1 MDNFLTELGIKHE
14 VTNSYTPE
22 MNGVAERFNLTA
34 LDGIKT
40 LLKSSEVPH
49 KFWGEALLCF
59 TYAWNRICHKDSNKT
74 PFEKYSG
81 RKPSVLHLKPFGCL
95 AYAGVPKQIR
105 KKFDMRAKMGIM
117 MGYAQRT
124 KGYRIWLI
132 DENKLVETINVR
144 FDENKRGINFRQ
156 KVNSNLGY
164 NLNLPDYYDDE
175 DDFDRVKDSLTSRL
189 VSKTSTET
197 PSTSEKP
204 DVSSDN
210 HSLIPCTEVKWIRN
224 IGRKVTGS
232 NVYYSIEGEATRLKS
247 FNEIERYCKRH
258 NIKYDPSLFNF
269 RKDNTES
276 QGFSDLSEQQ
286 EALMVEVTIP
296 NCYKQAIRSRDASK
310 WHDAMDKEINV
321 MKERKVWDLVDH
333 PDNIKIL
340 ENRWVYTIKYDE
352 NNKIVR
358 YKARLVARG
367 NTQLRGESFDE
378 VFQEYK
384 LELSKVKSLKL
395 RCYSDSDFATNRDDR
410 VSMGGF
416 ITFIDET
423 PISSRTF
430 KQKSVS
436 LSTMEAEYVSL
447 TEAAKEFIWLK
458 NVIDNK
464 SLNLELSE
472 NVMFCDNQA
481 AISFSKSPVENYRTK
496 HIDVRY
502 HFLRNLIY
510 DKTKPEQPD
519 EEATY
524 KEKLDLQLRK
534 DRCYTLIYT
543 NISSDL
549 KNLITETTDGVAAWK
564 ILKDH
569 FEPVTRA
576 RVIQL
581 LDQFFGT
588 KYQPGEDVGI
598 FISRVKTA
606 ATRLQEAGHKLDDL
620 YIGFQ
625 LIRWLPQ
632 EFQSTVQQIYRWK
645 EEDFRVVKIEAE
657 LILEANRLQL
667 MKQDLEKAENA
678 YLSSF
683 TSKKSKT
690 LPGATAAAHGD
701 PNGKNDYQKK
711 SGKPDHYIIPKS
723 KEISFFSDVTAKTK
737 NGSIEIW
744 HQRFCHVNNDYLV
757 KTSKNDS
764 VKGLPRLTDNGKT
777 HCIPCKLAKS
787 KRVSFKKMGAVR
799 SKRPLEL
806 LHMDL
811 CGPMPTESQGG
822 NKYFLSIID
831 DYSRKVTVFPIRNK
845 SDVFH
850 TFIRFQKRAERFL
863 SKKVIAV
870 RTDGG
875 LEFCN
880 KDMDNFLT
888 ELGIKHEVT
897 NSYTPEMNGVAERFN
912 LTALDG
918 IKTLLKSSEVPHK
931 FWGEALL
938 CFTYAWN
945 RICHKD
951 SNKTPFEKYSG
962 RKPSVLHLKPFGCLA
977 YAGVPKQIRKKKFDM
992 RAKMGIMMEYAQRTK
1007 GYRIWL
1013 IDENKLVETINVR
1026 FDENKRG
1033 INFRQKVN
1041 SNLGYNLNLPDYYD
1055 DEDDFDRVKDS
1066 LTSRLVSKTSTETPS
1081 TSEKPD
1087 VSSDNHSL
1095 IPCTEVKWIRNIG
1108 RKVTGSN
1115 VYYSIEGEATRLKS
1129 FNEIERYCKRH
1140 NIKYDPSLFNFRK
1153 DNTESQGFSDLSEQ
1167 QEALMV
1173 EVTIPNCYKQ
1183 AIRSRDASKW
1193 HDAMD
1198 KEINVMKERK
1208 VWDLVDHPDN
1218 IKILENRWVYTIK
1231 YDENNKIVRYKA
1243 RLVARG
1249 NTQLR
1254 GESFDEVFQEYKLEL
1269 SKVKSLKLRCYSDSD
1284 FATNRDDRVSMG
1296 GFITFI
1302 DETPISSRTFK
1313 QKSVSLSTMEA
1324 EYVSLTEAA
1333 KEFIWL
1339 KNVIDNK
1346 SLNLELSENVMFCD
1360 NQAAISFS
1368 KSPVENY
1375 RTKHIDV
1382 RYHFLR
1388 NLIYDKVFQIK
1399 YIGTKNNLADIFTKP
1414 MVKEKLLEFCRKL
1427 FLFRE

>member
-1 MDNFLTELGIKHE
+1 MNSVASTLNR
-14 VTNSYTPE
+14 VTGME
-22 MNGVAERFNLTA
+22 FNNQ
-34 LDGIKT
+34 I
-40 LLKSSEVPH
+40 
-49 KFWGEALLCF
+49 
-59 TYAWNRICHKDSNKT
+59 
-74 PFEKYSG
+74 
-81 RKPSVLHLKPFGCL
+81 SVLTPNNWNTWRHDMQVLLMHYGCW
-95 AYAGVPKQIR
+95 Q
-105 KKFDMRAKMGIM
+105 
-117 MGYAQRT
+117 
-124 KGYRIWLI
+124 
-132 DENKLVETINVR
+132 
-144 FDENKRGINFRQ
+144 
-156 KVNSNLGY
+156 
-164 NLNLPDYYDDE
+164 
-175 DDFDRVKDSLTSRL
+175 
-189 VSKTSTET
+189 
-197 PSTSEKP
+197 
-204 DVSSDN
+204 
-210 HSLIPCTEVKWIRN
+210 
-224 IGRKVTGS
+224 
-232 NVYYSIEGEATRLKS
+232 
-247 FNEIERYCKRH
+247 
-258 NIKYDPSLFNF
+258 
-269 RKDNTES
+269 
-276 QGFSDLSEQQ
+276 
-286 EALMVEVTIP
+286 
-296 NCYKQAIRSRDASK
+296 
-310 WHDAMDKEINV
+310 
-321 MKERKVWDLVDH
+321 
-333 PDNIKIL
+333 
-340 ENRWVYTIKYDE
+340 
-352 NNKIVR
+352 
-358 YKARLVARG
+358 
-367 NTQLRGESFDE
+367 
-378 VFQEYK
+378 
-384 LELSKVKSLKL
+384 
-395 RCYSDSDFATNRDDR
+395 
-410 VSMGGF
+410 F
-416 ITFIDET
+416 II
-423 PISSRTF
+423 
-430 KQKSVS
+430 Q
-436 LSTMEAEYVSL
+436 
-447 TEAAKEFIWLK
+447 
-458 NVIDNK
+458 
-464 SLNLELSE
+464 
-472 NVMFCDNQA
+472 
-481 AISFSKSPVENYRTK
+481 
-496 HIDVRY
+496 
-502 HFLRNLIY
+502 
-510 DKTKPEQPD
+510 TKPEQPD

-564 ILKDH
+564 ILKYH

-683 TSKKSKT
+683 TANKSKT

-711 SGKPDHYIIPKS
+711 SEFNINLRFCEAECSLLELDKQLVTSCNLFEENSEKGVWVIDTAATSHFCNDNSLFLDLKPITNMKMSLATEDKSCPVEGIGTLRFRVKYKGSFHEITLTDVLFNPKMRRNLLSGSRLES
-723 KEISFFSDVTAKTK
+723 KGAHFVGTK
-737 NGSIEIW
+737 EIW

-787 KRVSFKKMGAVR
+787 KRVSFKKTGAVR

-845 SDVFH
+845 SDVFQ

-918 IKTLLKSSEVPHK
+918 IKTLFKSSEVPHK

-938 CFTYAWN
+938 CFTYTWN

-977 YAGVPKQIRKKKFDM
+977 YAGVPKQIRKKFNM
-992 RAKMGIMMEYAQRTK
+992 RAKMGIMMGYAQRTK

-1026 FDENKRG
+1026 FDKNKRG

-1041 SNLGYNLNLPDYYD
+1041 SNLGYNLNLPDYDD
-1055 DEDDFDRVKDS
+1055 DEDDSDRAKDS

-1108 RKVTGSN
+1108 RKVNGYN

-1129 FNEIERYCKRH
+1129 FNEIE
-1140 NIKYDPSLFNFRK
+1140 
-1153 DNTESQGFSDLSEQ
+1153 
-1167 QEALMV
+1167 
-1173 EVTIPNCYKQ
+1173 
-1183 AIRSRDASKW
+1183 
-1193 HDAMD
+1193 
-1198 KEINVMKERK
+1198 
-1208 VWDLVDHPDN
+1208 
-1218 IKILENRWVYTIK
+1218 IL
-1231 YDENNKIVRYKA
+1231 
-1243 RLVARG
+1243 
-1249 NTQLR
+1249 
-1254 GESFDEVFQEYKLEL
+1254 
-1269 SKVKSLKLRCYSDSD
+1269 
-1284 FATNRDDRVSMG
+1284 
-1296 GFITFI
+1296 
-1302 DETPISSRTFK
+1302 
-1313 QKSVSLSTMEA
+1313 
-1324 EYVSLTEAA
+1324 
-1333 KEFIWL
+1333 
-1339 KNVIDNK
+1339 
-1346 SLNLELSENVMFCD
+1346 
-1360 NQAAISFS
+1360 
-1368 KSPVENY
+1368 
-1375 RTKHIDV
+1375 
-1382 RYHFLR
+1382 
-1388 NLIYDKVFQIK
+1388 
-1399 YIGTKNNLADIFTKP
+1399 
-1414 MVKEKLLEFCRKL
+1414 
-1427 FLFRE
+1427 

>member
-1 MDNFLTELGIKHE
+1 MNSVASTLNR
-14 VTNSYTPE
+14 VTDME
-22 MNGVAERFNLTA
+22 FNNQ
-34 LDGIKT
+34 I
-40 LLKSSEVPH
+40 
-49 KFWGEALLCF
+49 
-59 TYAWNRICHKDSNKT
+59 
-74 PFEKYSG
+74 
-81 RKPSVLHLKPFGCL
+81 SVLTQNNWNTWKHDRQVLLMHYGCW
-95 AYAGVPKQIR
+95 Q
-105 KKFDMRAKMGIM
+105 
-117 MGYAQRT
+117 
-124 KGYRIWLI
+124 
-132 DENKLVETINVR
+132 
-144 FDENKRGINFRQ
+144 
-156 KVNSNLGY
+156 
-164 NLNLPDYYDDE
+164 
-175 DDFDRVKDSLTSRL
+175 
-189 VSKTSTET
+189 
-197 PSTSEKP
+197 
-204 DVSSDN
+204 
-210 HSLIPCTEVKWIRN
+210 
-224 IGRKVTGS
+224 
-232 NVYYSIEGEATRLKS
+232 
-247 FNEIERYCKRH
+247 
-258 NIKYDPSLFNF
+258 
-269 RKDNTES
+269 
-276 QGFSDLSEQQ
+276 
-286 EALMVEVTIP
+286 
-296 NCYKQAIRSRDASK
+296 
-310 WHDAMDKEINV
+310 
-321 MKERKVWDLVDH
+321 
-333 PDNIKIL
+333 
-340 ENRWVYTIKYDE
+340 
-352 NNKIVR
+352 
-358 YKARLVARG
+358 
-367 NTQLRGESFDE
+367 
-378 VFQEYK
+378 
-384 LELSKVKSLKL
+384 
-395 RCYSDSDFATNRDDR
+395 
-410 VSMGGF
+410 F
-416 ITFIDET
+416 IT
-423 PISSRTF
+423 
-430 KQKSVS
+430 Q
-436 LSTMEAEYVSL
+436 
-447 TEAAKEFIWLK
+447 
-458 NVIDNK
+458 
-464 SLNLELSE
+464 
-472 NVMFCDNQA
+472 
-481 AISFSKSPVENYRTK
+481 
-496 HIDVRY
+496 
-502 HFLRNLIY
+502 
-510 DKTKPEQPD
+510 TKPEQPD

-588 KYQPGEDVGI
+588 KYQPREDVGI

-711 SGKPDHYIIPKS
+711 SGKVFNCKTIKNVKQSIKTIGPCYVCNKYGHLKVNCKEKKSLQKSPSTVNETFNTEFSINLRFCEAECSLLELDKQLVTSCILFEENSDKGVWVIDTAATSHFCNDKSLFLDLKPITNMKMSLATEDKSCPVEGIGTLRFGPDHYIIPKS

-764 VKGLPRLTDNGKT
+764 VKGLPHLTDNGKT

-787 KRVSFKKMGAVR
+787 KRVSFKKTGAVR
-799 SKRPLEL
+799 SKRSMEL
-806 LHMDL
+806 LHMNL

-897 NSYTPEMNGVAERFN
+897 NSYTPEMNGVEERFN

-918 IKTLLKSSEVPHK
+918 IKTHTLLKSSEVPHK

-962 RKPSVLHLKPFGCLA
+962 RKPSVLHLIPFGCLA
-977 YAGVPKQIRKKKFDM
+977 YAGVPKQIRKKFDM
-992 RAKMGIMMEYAQRTK
+992 RAKMGIMMGYAQRTK

-1013 IDENKLVETINVR
+1013 IDENKLVETIN
-1026 FDENKRG
+1026 
-1033 INFRQKVN
+1033 
-1041 SNLGYNLNLPDYYD
+1041 
-1055 DEDDFDRVKDS
+1055 DDFDRVKDS

-1129 FNEIERYCKRH
+1129 FNEIERYYKRH

-1183 AIRSRDASKW
+1183 AIRSRDASK
-1193 HDAMD
+1193 
-1198 KEINVMKERK
+1198 
-1208 VWDLVDHPDN
+1208 
-1218 IKILENRWVYTIK
+1218 
-1231 YDENNKIVRYKA
+1231 
-1243 RLVARG
+1243 
-1249 NTQLR
+1249 
-1254 GESFDEVFQEYKLEL
+1254 
-1269 SKVKSLKLRCYSDSD
+1269 
-1284 FATNRDDRVSMG
+1284 
-1296 GFITFI
+1296 
-1302 DETPISSRTFK
+1302 
-1313 QKSVSLSTMEA
+1313 
-1324 EYVSLTEAA
+1324 
-1333 KEFIWL
+1333 
-1339 KNVIDNK
+1339 
-1346 SLNLELSENVMFCD
+1346 
-1360 NQAAISFS
+1360 
-1368 KSPVENY
+1368 
-1375 RTKHIDV
+1375 
-1382 RYHFLR
+1382 
-1388 NLIYDKVFQIK
+1388 
-1399 YIGTKNNLADIFTKP
+1399 
-1414 MVKEKLLEFCRKL
+1414 
-1427 FLFRE
+1427 